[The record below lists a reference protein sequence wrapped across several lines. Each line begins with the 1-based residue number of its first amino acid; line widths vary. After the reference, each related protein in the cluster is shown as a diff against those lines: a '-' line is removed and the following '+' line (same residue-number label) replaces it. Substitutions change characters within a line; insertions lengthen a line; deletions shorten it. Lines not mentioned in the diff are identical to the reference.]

1 MADKGG
7 TDCAICA
14 EDLQVVWQGRPAAV
28 LPVVPGS
35 LIENRDYAFSP
46 DPRFIW
52 YGPPKARGLLVWGHG
67 KSWPGLDLPAIQ
79 PQAHVR
85 AFNNAEFDV
94 VRLVRPPTDY
104 VDGAAEWL
112 PSGLALLRQKG
123 WRMGGGSQPIARCM
137 QQRARD
143 TSGLAD
149 AAIADSP
156 ASFSGQATQEAD
168 LPRNL
173 RAIRSQFARVG
184 VVQSEGDFYVRDTP
198 GRVAMLRE
206 MLPSR
211 VAAALVI
218 DEPEGIIGHS
228 GGFSADFA
236 RKFSPIP
243 AGVRDRAR
251 AADGLRAEV
260 AQIAECVVVGPG
272 QRLSGLVG
280 AKFSAQYAATTLK
293 SSWSAKADHPAFTWR
308 TQVVDGRLRRPSR

>member
-1 MADKGG
+1 MRTAPVMLALSRSQRLGRDGRRAGNSRAGHSRGAVSEPARAEQLRRIPADGSAARHGGGIECCVRLVRRLHLRRGCAQQGAEVMADKGG

-123 WRMGGGSQPIARCM
+123 WRMGGGSQPRSLTRRPVSAVRRHRRPICRVTCGPFARNSPALGSCSPRATSMCATRRDALRCYARCSL
-137 QQRARD
+137 R
-143 TSGLAD
+143 GL
-149 AAIADSP
+149 P
-156 ASFSGQATQEAD
+156 
-168 LPRNL
+168 P
-173 RAIRSQFARVG
+173 
-184 VVQSEGDFYVRDTP
+184 P
-198 GRVAMLRE
+198 
-206 MLPSR
+206 
-211 VAAALVI
+211 
-218 DEPEGIIGHS
+218 
-228 GGFSADFA
+228 
-236 RKFSPIP
+236 
-243 AGVRDRAR
+243 
-251 AADGLRAEV
+251 
-260 AQIAECVVVGPG
+260 
-272 QRLSGLVG
+272 
-280 AKFSAQYAATTLK
+280 
-293 SSWSAKADHPAFTWR
+293 W
-308 TQVVDGRLRRPSR
+308 